1 MCGLKGPLN
10 KDSLWKFKNCYSYY
24 DRYVAH
30 IVPRIHMDTC
40 SKEFTS
46 FGTKIETIA
55 TFQPVF
61 YRPWSRNGMVWPQFP
76 LDQVIFKIRTNIRR
90 KGLVGFQSK
99 LDSTMQRLADP
110 FLRFSNDEQSQHFIV
125 SI

>member
-1 MCGLKGPLN
+1 MQTATVIM
-10 KDSLWKFKNCYSYY
+10 KDMLLM
-24 DRYVAH
+24 
-30 IVPRIHMDTC
+30 VPRIHMD
-40 SKEFTS
+40 SKEFAY